1 MNAHVLFR
9 TDDILVTPAMARFGA
24 VSYQVSGITSVAI
37 QHQPKLNPIAV
48 TLVAAAVAL
57 AAFAY
62 LAREP
67 QPDLSLWSAI
77 AAPVALILGMIW
89 QRIRP
94 VLEYRL
100 VMKTAGSETE
110 TVTSFDRTQVLELRE
125 AIESAFYLQYSQL
138 GETRVANIEPQTAE
152 PHEELHEEAAP
163 PRVEPRLTDEQPE
176 QGLHITRD
184 WVVAN
189 NVDLAPR

>member
-24 VSYQVSGITSVAI
+24 VSYQVSCITSVAV
-37 QHQPKLNPIAV
+37 HHRPKLNPIAV
-48 TLVAAAVAL
+48 TLVVAAVAL

-62 LAREP
+62 LARE
-67 QPDLSLWSAI
+67 QQAELSLWSMI
-77 AAPVALILGMIW
+77 AAPAALIVGMVW

-100 VMKTAGSETE
+100 VVKTAGSEIE
-110 TVTSFDRTQVLELRE
+110 TVTSFDRTRVFELRE
-125 AIESAFYLQYSQL
+125 AIESAFYVQYSQR
-138 GETRVANIEPQTAE
+138 GETRVARVEP
-152 PHEELHEEAAP
+152 PAAGQFDGADAA
-163 PRVEPRLTDEQPE
+163 PRVEPRLTDERPE

-189 NVDLAPR
+189 VDLAPR